1 MKKNV
6 GKIDRIIRI
15 LIVIALAVLVYAKV
29 VTGTLAIIFI
39 VAGVVLLA
47 TSIFNTCPIY
57 CALGW
62 STCKTKE

>member
-6 GKIDRIIRI
+6 GTIDRIVRI
-15 LIVIALAVLVYAKV
+15 LIAVVAAILVFAKV
-29 VTGTLAIIFI
+29 VTGTWAIVVI
-39 VAGVVLLA
+39 VAGVIMLA

>member
-15 LIVIALAVLVYAKV
+15 LIVIALAVLVFAKV

-57 CALGW
+57 LALGC